1 MSTNVADISRQSFKW
16 IKSDSGSTYL
26 CQVDAIRG
34 LSSPTEEQLRSLCV
48 DESLNPQNE

>member
-1 MSTNVADISRQSFKW
+1 MSADVPSCSRQSFKW

-26 CQVDAIRG
+26 CSVDAIRG
-34 LSSPTEEQLRSLCV
+34 LDNPTEEQLMSLCV